1 MSRLAQ
7 PPLKFTHSEWNIS
20 NQLKYAT
27 SEGER
32 IAAERLIDESF
43 RAIEDTHQTTTQVQ
57 KDVNKKLSQRVDEMR
72 YWETEAENYLETI
85 KDEIVR
91 LVAFRSRLEKAM
103 EACKEPLHISQQ
115 CLAARQKRRGV
126 DLAHDDAEKE
136 LLKEVEVIEGAM
148 VLLSRTMEQATE
160 QLRLNRKVKYNL
172 EKDIKDKSMSI
183 AIDNHNSEL
192 TSNSKGN
199 QFKPGVT
206 KVCPNSTSR
215 EEWMDFTN
223 TNIWEAE
230 KQRQTSK
237 AMRTVI
243 DGLLQATTNDMQRQ
257 KDSTDDAL
265 QRRVSETRD
274 SKEKLEDHLR
284 RVKKQITE
292 MEDNIARLLKAIA
305 DKEAGLKLCHTRL
318 DNRSFRPGIELTRD
332 TPQYRLIEE
341 SVLIGQAIDTL
352 QERLASSRCS
362 LIGLDRKRVELEE
375 ELAIKSN
382 TLFIDEVEC
391 LEGMRKSICLNPF

>member
-1 MSRLAQ
+1 
-7 PPLKFTHSEWNIS
+7 
-20 NQLKYAT
+20 
-27 SEGER
+27 
-32 IAAERLIDESF
+32 
-43 RAIEDTHQTTTQVQ
+43 
-57 KDVNKKLSQRVDEMR
+57 
-72 YWETEAENYLETI
+72 
-85 KDEIVR
+85 
-91 LVAFRSRLEKAM
+91 
-103 EACKEPLHISQQ
+103 
-115 CLAARQKRRGV
+115 
-126 DLAHDDAEKE
+126 
-136 LLKEVEVIEGAM
+136 
-148 VLLSRTMEQATE
+148 
-160 QLRLNRKVKYNL
+160 
-172 EKDIKDKSMSI
+172 
-183 AIDNHNSEL
+183 
-192 TSNSKGN
+192 
-199 QFKPGVT
+199 
-206 KVCPNSTSR
+206 
-215 EEWMDFTN
+215 MDFTN

-230 KQRQTSK
+230 KQRQMSK

-257 KDSTDDAL
+257 KDFTDDAL
-265 QRRVSETRD
+265 QRRISETRD

-318 DNRSFRPGIELTRD
+318 DNRSVRPGIELTRD
-332 TPQYRLIEE
+332 PPQYRLIEE
-341 SVLIGQAIDTL
+341 AVIIGQAIDTL

>member
-43 RAIEDTHQTTTQVQ
+43 RAIEDTHQVTVHTQ
-57 KDVNKKLSQRVDEMR
+57 KDVNKKLSQRVDEMK

-91 LVAFRSRLEKAM
+91 LVAFRSRLEKGM

-126 DLAHDDAEKE
+126 DLTHDDAEKE
-136 LLKEVEVIEGAM
+136 LMKEVEVIEGAM

-160 QLRLNRKVKYNL
+160 QLRLNRKMKYNL

-199 QFKPGVT
+199 RFKPGVT

-223 TNIWEAE
+223 TNILEAE

-243 DGLLQATTNDMQRQ
+243 DGLLQATNNDMQRQ
-257 KDSTDDAL
+257 KDATDDAL

-274 SKEKLEDHLR
+274 AKEKLEDHLR

-318 DNRSFRPGIELTRD
+318 ENRSFRPGIELTRD
-332 TPQYRLIEE
+332 PPQFRLIEE
-341 SVLIGQAIDTL
+341 SVIIGQALDTL

-362 LIGLDRKRVELEE
+362 LVGLDRKRVELEE

>member
-1 MSRLAQ
+1 MSKLAQ
-7 PPLKFTHSEWNIS
+7 PPPKFTHSEWIIS

-32 IAAERLIDESF
+32 IAAERLIDESV
-43 RAIEDTHQTTTQVQ
+43 RAIEDTHKVTKQVQ
-57 KDVNKKLSQRVDEMR
+57 KDVSKKLHQRVDEMK

-85 KDEIVR
+85 KDEIGR
-91 LVAFRSRLEKAM
+91 LVAFRSRIEKSL
-103 EACKEPLHISQQ
+103 EACSEPLHIAQQ
-115 CLAARQKRRGV
+115 CLAARQRRRGI
-126 DLAHDDAEKE
+126 DLVHDDVEKE
-136 LLKEVEVIEGAM
+136 LIKEVEVMQGVMILM
-148 VLLSRTMEQATE
+148 QRTKEQADE

-183 AIDNHNSEL
+183 AIDNHNVEL
-192 TSNSKGN
+192 TDLSKGN
-199 QFKPGVT
+199 SFKVGVT
-206 KVCPNSTSR
+206 RVCPNSTSR

-230 KQRQTSK
+230 KQRQNSK

-243 DGLLQATTNDMQRQ
+243 DGLLQATTNDMKRQ
-257 KDSTDDAL
+257 KDATDTAFY
-265 QRRVSETRD
+265 RRIAETRD
-274 SKEKLEDHLR
+274 SKEKLEEHLR
-284 RVKKQITE
+284 RVKKEITE
-292 MEDNIARLLKAIA
+292 MEDNITRLLKGIA

-318 DNRSFRPGIELTRD
+318 ENRSFRPGIELTRD
-332 TPQYRLIEE
+332 PAQYRLIEE
-341 SVLIGQAIDTL
+341 SIIIGQAIDTL
-352 QERLASSRCS
+352 QERLATSRCS

-391 LEGMRKSICLNPF
+391 MEGMRKSISFHAY